1 MLNLPPLFEN
11 QKETMRRLIFSI
23 VIVLLSTHLS
33 FSQTATIRGTVKD
46 GTDRNKPLE
55 LVNVVQLP
63 ANGTYSD
70 SLGHY
75 ELKVNPGDVTIIY
88 SYTGMSPD
96 TQYIKVKAG
105 DVKTLDVVLGGGPIE
120 LNQVVIGEN
129 KVGTK
134 VQKLTG
140 STDVLKPRLLE
151 SSNVTNIQNAVM
163 KVPGVTVLDGQMSIR
178 GGSGYAYGS
187 GSRVIL
193 VVDEMPL
200 MSADRGDI
208 EWSLVPVE
216 NVEQMEIIK
225 GASTMQYGSSALNGV
240 INVTTAY
247 ARDTPSTHI
256 TMFYEGIGKPPVDSF
271 QWWKRDGKVF
281 QNPNTMGL
289 SFLHR
294 QKFGTVDFVLGGML
308 QGSQSFLQSEYD
320 YFTRF
325 NVKLRWK
332 PAKLQRL
339 TLELATNLMYR
350 RSGFQFYWQDGG
362 HPYIS
367 ASGVTLDERYFYAFV
382 DPKFRY
388 LDRSNSEHKLFT
400 RYYRQNNLDGET
412 DFNIYGVDYQ
422 FRHNFGKLFR
432 LLFGVRNE
440 HWVVK
445 DGTLGRHKADFGGG
459 FVSGELTYKFLTL
472 NAGVR
477 EEYVRLD
484 SAITPTVPVFRA
496 GVNFEIKKFNYIR
509 ASFGQAFRVPSI
521 AERFV
526 VYNLAGIRIL
536 PNYDIQPEKG
546 FTAELGYKRSLK
558 FGNWLGYFDAVAFW
572 TEFRNMIEFT
582 FGTHYDAQNGF
593 YPYFQSQNVSRA
605 RIFGWE
611 LSMYGEGKM
620 GPVDMSALLGYTYFY
635 GVDLNDTSVTHNVGD
650 FIGDAFK
657 KYALPTP
664 VDANGQPSYAAWDSL
679 TQGMLK
685 YRNRHQ
691 FKADLDFVFYNRV
704 HFGTSIQYY
713 SFMDR
718 VDKIFEVFIKDV
730 RQIRENRLNKGDV
743 IWDLR
748 AGYNFNPNIELN
760 FLVKNVMNADY
771 AIRIAKPDKPR
782 SFTVQLVL
790 NFGGMSKNLNTGQK
804 SALKS
809 SF

>member
-1 MLNLPPLFEN
+1 MGLRILSVLISLLFV
-11 QKETMRRLIFSI
+11 QI
-23 VIVLLSTHLS
+23 S
-33 FSQTATIRGTVKD
+33 FSQTATVKGIVKD
-46 GTDRNKPLE
+46 GSNKNLPLE

-63 ANGTYSD
+63 ANGTYTD
-70 SLGHY
+70 STGHF
-75 ELKVNPGDVTIIY
+75 ELKVQPGDVTIIF
-88 SYTGMSPD
+88 SYTGMQPD
-96 TQYIKVKAG
+96 TQQLKIKAG
-105 DVKTLDVVLGGGPIE
+105 EVKNLDVVLGGGPTE
-120 LNQVVIGEN
+120 LVTIVIGEN

-151 SSNVTNIQNAVM
+151 SSNITNVQGAIM
-163 KVPGVTVLDGQMSIR
+163 KVPGVTILDGQMSIR

-216 NVEQMEIIK
+216 NIEQMEIIK

-240 INVTTAY
+240 LNVTTAY
-247 ARDTPSTHI
+247 ARDTPSTHL
-256 TMFYEGIGKPPVDSF
+256 TFFYETYAKPPVDSF
-271 QWWKRDGKVF
+271 QWWKRNGKF
-281 QNPNTMGL
+281 FENPNLAGM
-289 SFLHR
+289 SFLHK
-294 QKFGTVDFVLGGML
+294 QKFGTVDFVMGGML

-332 PAKLQRL
+332 PKKLQRL
-339 TLELATNLMYR
+339 TLELSTNMMYR
-350 RSGFQFYWQDGG
+350 KSGFQFYWKDGG
-362 HPYIS
+362 HPYI
-367 ASGVTLDERYFYAFV
+367 AADGVTLGERYFYAFI
-382 DPKFRY
+382 DPKLRY
-388 LDRSNSEHKLFT
+388 IDKSNSEHKIYT

-412 DFNIYGVDYQ
+412 DFNILRAEYQ
-422 FRHNFGKLFR
+422 FRHNFGNLFR
-432 LLFGVRNE
+432 LLFGVNNE
-440 HWVVK
+440 HWMVK
-445 DGTLGRHKADFGGG
+445 DGTLGTHKADFGGG
-459 FVSGELTYKFLTL
+459 FISAELTYKFLTL

-496 GVNFEIKKFNYIR
+496 GVNFEIRKYNYIR

-526 VYNLAGIRIL
+526 TYNLSGIRIL

-558 FGNWLGYFDAVAFW
+558 FGNWLGYFDAVLFW

-582 FGTHYDAQNGF
+582 FDTHYDPVAHEL
-593 YPYFQSQNVSRA
+593 YPFFQSRNVSKA

-611 LSMYGEGKM
+611 LSAFGEGKM
-620 GPVDMSALLGYTYFY
+620 GPVDMSALVGYTYFY

-664 VDANGQPSYAAWDSL
+664 VDANGEPSYAAWDSL
-679 TQGMLK
+679 TRGMLK

-704 HFGTSIQYY
+704 RFGTSIQYY
-713 SFMDR
+713 NFMDR
-718 VDKIFEVFIKDV
+718 VDKIFEVFIKDI
-730 RQIRENRLNKGDV
+730 RQLREDRLNRGDV

-748 AGYNFNPNIELN
+748 AGYIFNPNIQLN
-760 FLVKNVMNADY
+760 FLVKNVMNANY
-771 AIRIAKPDKPR
+771 AIRVAKPDKPR
-782 SFTVQLVL
+782 SFTVQMVL
-790 NFGGMSKNLNTGQK
+790 NFGGMNKQMGKIRSSRTGN
-804 SALKS
+804 